1 MSRRT
6 QRVQDAVGYLL
17 HSAAWRETSLIIQV
31 FTRAY
36 GNVALVAKGAKRPYS
51 VLRPVLSTFQPL
63 GLSWSGAGEVK
74 TLTRAECAGIRP
86 LHGRALMS
94 AWYMNELLLR
104 LLPREDPHP
113 VLYDAYDAALQELSA
128 VYSASGTAL
137 ATEDSSGGG
146 DDPASQSAGVRPQR
160 SAASAL
166 RRFEWVLLNETGYGS
181 GEDPPDFQ
189 DTSLEPQLRISL
201 RTRLNEQLGRPLL
214 TRKVL
219 MELQRY

>member
-31 FTRAY
+31 FTRSF

-51 VLRPVLSTFQPL
+51 VLRPVLTAFQPL
-63 GLSWSGAGEVK
+63 ALSWSGSGEVK
-74 TLTRAECAGIRP
+74 TLTRAECVGIRP
-86 LHGRALMS
+86 LSGRALMS

-113 VLYDAYDAALQELSA
+113 VLYEAYDSALQQLAAVFPGGRLDSA
-128 VYSASGTAL
+128 V
-137 ATEDSSGGG
+137 G
-146 DDPASQSAGVRPQR
+146 DDDAASRHAAGQPQR

-166 RRFEWVLLNETGYGS
+166 RRFEWMLLNETGYGL
-181 GEDPPDFQ
+181 GDDPPDF
-189 DTSLEPQLRISL
+189 DDLSLEPQLRLSL
-201 RTRLNEQLGRPLL
+201 RERLNEQLGRPLL

>member
-6 QRVQDAVGYLL
+6 QRVQDAAGFLL

-51 VLRPVLSTFQPL
+51 VLRPVLSAFQPL
-63 GLSWSGAGEVK
+63 GLSWTGAGEVK
-74 TLTRAECAGIRP
+74 TLTRAECIGIRP
-86 LHGRALMS
+86 LNGRAFMS

-113 VLYDAYDAALQELSA
+113 VLYDAYDAALQQLAAGFPAGRPDTASHEAVALSGQGA
-128 VYSASGTAL
+128 PPVGGNAMPRL
-137 ATEDSSGGG
+137 A
-146 DDPASQSAGVRPQR
+146 AR
-160 SAASAL
+160 AL
-166 RRFEWVLLNETGYGS
+166 RRFEWMLLNETGYGL
-181 GEDPPDFQ
+181 GEDPPDF
-189 DTSLEPQLRISL
+189 DDLALEPALRVSL
-201 RTRLNEQLGRPLL
+201 RERLNEQLGRPLQ

>member
-1 MSRRT
+1 MSKRA
-6 QRVQDAVGYLL
+6 QRVQDAAGYLL

-31 FTRAY
+31 FTLHH
-36 GNVALVAKGAKRPYS
+36 GMVALVAKGAKRPYS
-51 VLRPVLSTFQPL
+51 VLRPVLSAFQPL

-74 TLTRAECAGIRP
+74 TLTRAECVGIRR
-86 LHGRALMS
+86 LDGRALMS

-113 VLYDAYDAALQELSA
+113 VLYDAYDAALRQL
-128 VYSASGTAL
+128 AL
-137 ATEDSSGGG
+137 
-146 DDPASQSAGVRPQR
+146 QQ

-166 RRFEWVLLNETGYGS
+166 RRFEWILLNETGYGTE
-181 GEDPPDFQ
+181 EDVPDF
-189 DTSLEPQLRISL
+189 DDPALEPALRQSL
-201 RTRLNEQLGRPLL
+201 RTRLNELLGRPLQ

>member
-1 MSRRT
+1 MNRRT
-6 QRVQDAVGYLL
+6 LRVQDAAGYLL

-31 FTRAY
+31 FTRSH

-51 VLRPVLSTFQPL
+51 ALRPVLTAFQPL
-63 GLSWSGAGEVK
+63 GLAWSGAGEVK

-113 VLYDAYDAALQELSA
+113 GLYDAYDAALRQ
-128 VYSASGTAL
+128 L
-137 ATEDSSGGG
+137 ATVFPGGKLEG
-146 DDPASQSAGVRPQR
+146 AAEESALPPAPGLPTAPGLPNG

-166 RRFEWVLLNETGYGS
+166 RRFEWVLLNETGYGL
-181 GEDPPDFQ
+181 GDDPPDFDDAGQ
-189 DTSLEPQLRISL
+189 EPQLRLSL
-201 RTRLNEQLGRPLL
+201 RERLNEQLGRPLL

>member
-6 QRVQDAVGYLL
+6 LRVQDAAGFLL

-31 FTRAY
+31 FTRAH

-51 VLRPVLSTFQPL
+51 VLRPVLSAFQPL
-63 GLSWSGAGEVK
+63 SLSWSGSGGVK
-74 TLTRAECAGIRP
+74 TLTRAECVGIRP
-86 LHGRALMS
+86 LNGRALMS

-113 VLYDAYDAALQELSA
+113 GLYDAYDAALQQLAAGFSGDRPAAGPHEA
-128 VYSASGTAL
+128 AAASGGAGQAAGANAVPRL
-137 ATEDSSGGG
+137 A
-146 DDPASQSAGVRPQR
+146 AR
-160 SAASAL
+160 AL
-166 RRFEWVLLNETGYGS
+166 RRFEWMLLNETGYGS
-181 GEDPPDFQ
+181 GEDPPDF
-189 DTSLEPQLRISL
+189 DDLALEPQLRVWL
-201 RTRLNEQLGRPLL
+201 RERLNEQLGRPLL